1 MEARAGVGLA
11 SVSGSTAHHRRL
23 QPEYQAENGGGMIS
37 LTREDWSE
45 IYYALETKSL
55 ALRQGRYGPEDKPGQ
70 DAEWIAHIEAVK
82 QTIGPDGAS
91 AAHEGV
97 ERSK

>member
-1 MEARAGVGLA
+1 
-11 SVSGSTAHHRRL
+11 
-23 QPEYQAENGGGMIS
+23 MIT

-55 ALRQGRYGPEDKPGQ
+55 ALRQGKYKPEDGPGR
-70 DAEWIAHIEAVK
+70 DAEWITHIEAVREK
-82 QTIGPDGAS
+82 IGPDGAI
-91 AAHEGV
+91 AALEGV